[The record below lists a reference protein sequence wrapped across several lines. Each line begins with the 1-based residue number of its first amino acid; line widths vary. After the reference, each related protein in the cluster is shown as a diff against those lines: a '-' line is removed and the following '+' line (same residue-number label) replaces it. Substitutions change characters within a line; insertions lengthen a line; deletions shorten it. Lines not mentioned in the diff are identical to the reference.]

1 MLNRIMS
8 DENLYVNED
17 PSWRMHMLTLMQR
30 KRNMEIAQTID
41 KALYDYYSEQGKPV
55 PQWKTKR
62 DPDWWTDYLK
72 SLGRDP
78 RNP

>member
-30 KRNMEIAQTID
+30 KRSMEIAQTID
-41 KALYDYYSEQGKPV
+41 NALEEYYSEQGKPV
-55 PQWKTKR
+55 PKWRTKKN
-62 DPDWWTDYLK
+62 PDWWMEYLIR
-72 SLGRDP
+72 LGIDP
-78 RNP
+78 KNP